1 MEGNFILSAFLVLV
15 ICSVNAN
22 VYLHRR
28 QRKSQVFSPIT
39 TRTSPKPN
47 IILILTDDQD
57 VELGSLNFMPK
68 TLKSIRDHGAEF
80 RHAYVTTPMC
90 CPSRSSLLT
99 GMYVHNHFVYT
110 NNDNCSSTQWQA
122 THETR
127 TFATYLSNAGY
138 RTGYFGKYLNKYN
151 GSYIPPGWREW
162 GGLIMN
168 SKYYNYSINMNGK
181 KIKHG
186 FDYQKD
192 YYSDLIAND
201 SITFLRHSKKQY
213 HNKPVMLMM
222 SFPAPHG
229 PEDSAPQ
236 FSHLFF
242 NVTTHHTPSYDHA
255 PNPDKQWILQFTK
268 NMQPI
273 HREFTD
279 LLMTKRLQTLQSVD
293 AAVQRVVQE
302 LEEIGELENTYIIY
316 TSDHGYHLGQFGLV
330 KGKSFPFEFDVRVPF
345 LVRGPGVEPGTVV
358 NDIVLNI
365 DLAPTFLDMAGVE
378 PPPHMDGRSV
388 LPLFHNAKRK
398 KFKWP
403 DTFLI
408 ESSGRREMPHSD
420 RNKHRNTPT
429 PIPFNITS
437 DMPLTTSFADYN
449 YSELSSTV
457 QNMASIQTT
466 ESQRI
471 FESSEDT
478 SSLISDIDDDDDDI
492 DEDGVENATEEE
504 VDLEEQTNLDNVEL
518 ALSRIDEGDRQL
530 DNRLVP
536 VLPPSKVERLA
547 VECLRPE
554 MRLPCQRGQRWYC
567 ENEAGRWR
575 RRKCKLVPQNTHGQ
589 YMIPLP
595 SNKAYRKCACFTPNG
610 LVYKKLPLQSIA
622 SRSRYSRP
630 SSSSRIK
637 RDTTLEEVIFEND
650 DDEDE
655 TNESHILSKRERMLN
670 LEHLENAM
678 EDVEDQ
684 IHGLRLQ
691 NATLIND
698 PSLKV
703 NLDTNSIGT
712 PACFVQK
719 GKINCST
726 VIYKDKKTWRRS
738 RHRVENEIQELKHK
752 LETLKEI
759 RRHLKNTR
767 PLDDTDKGNGTELNA
782 FNDLTFQRNNLHVE
796 VSNNPGIFRPMPIGT
811 KLSSKKRRRKPVT
824 LPTEP
829 KPIRT
834 TTEATSTYTT
844 YGYTNNDFENVSAT
858 SPAAEI
864 TTAPSI
870 NITYHHR
877 HGHRSHA
884 VTLRPI
890 VTTTTPNVPSSTRN
904 KKTQVQRPHKPD
916 DLIPLPRRR
925 VKPNLCHCEI
935 KDPHIP
941 DEEDIEKEK
950 KRRLK
955 EERLKKKLRKQ
966 KKKEQLQRE
975 CGFEK
980 MNCFHHDNEH
990 WKTAPFWTSGPF
1002 CFCMNSNNNTYSC
1015 VRTINSTHN
1024 FLYCEFTT
1032 GFVTYYNLRRD
1043 PFELQNRANSL
1054 KPEELSYL
1062 HDLLARLMACKGRSC
1077 TVSHY
1082 GPPHVKPRSRANSLP
1097 MHSNIQHPYRKKKFT
1112 EEENSSEA
1120 TRGVLQLV
1128 RPDLKRRDKLSNTT
1142 SSRDITNR
1150 KRRKIEERSH

>member
-1 MEGNFILSAFLVLV
+1 MESNFILSAFLVLV

-242 NVTTHHTPSYDHA
+242 NVTTHHMY
-255 PNPDKQWILQFTK
+255 
-268 NMQPI
+268 
-273 HREFTD
+273 
-279 LLMTKRLQTLQSVD
+279 
-293 AAVQRVVQE
+293 
-302 LEEIGELENTYIIY
+302 
-316 TSDHGYHLGQFGLV
+316 
-330 KGKSFPFEFDVRVPF
+330 
-345 LVRGPGVEPGTVV
+345 
-358 NDIVLNI
+358 
-365 DLAPTFLDMAGVE
+365 
-378 PPPHMDGRSV
+378 
-388 LPLFHNAKRK
+388 
-398 KFKWP
+398 
-403 DTFLI
+403 
-408 ESSGRREMPHSD
+408 SSGRREVPHSE

-429 PIPFNITS
+429 PTSFNITS
-437 DMPLTTSFADYN
+437 DTPLTTSFPDYN
-449 YSELSSTV
+449 YSDLSSTV
-457 QNMASIQTT
+457 QNMASVQTT

-471 FESSEDT
+471 FESSEDA
-478 SSLISDIDDDDDDI
+478 SSLISDIDDDDGI
-492 DEDGVENATEEE
+492 DEDGVENSTEEE

-518 ALSRIDEGDRQL
+518 ALSRMDEGDRQL

-575 RRKCKLVPQNTHGQ
+575 RRKCKLVPQNTQGQ

-610 LVYKKLPLQSIA
+610 LVYKKLPLQSI

-637 RDTTLEEVIFEND
+637 RDTTLEEVIFEDD

-691 NATLIND
+691 NATLAND

-738 RHRVENEIQELKHK
+738 RHRVENEIQDLKHK

-782 FNDLTFQRNNLHVE
+782 FNDLTFQKNNLHVE

-811 KLSSKKRRRKPVT
+811 KISSKKRRRKPVT

-834 TTEATSTYTT
+834 TTETTSTYATSYGT
-844 YGYTNNDFENVSAT
+844 SGYTNDFENVSAT

-870 NITYHHR
+870 DITNHHR

-884 VTLRPI
+884 ITLRPTM
-890 VTTTTPNVPSSTRN
+890 TTTTPNVVSSTRN
-904 KKTQVQRPHKPD
+904 RKIQIQKPHKPD

-935 KDPHIP
+935 KDPYVP

-1032 GFVTYYNLRRD
+1032 GFITYYNLRRD
-1043 PFELQNRANSL
+1043 PFELQNNADSL

-1097 MHSNIQHPYRKKKFT
+1097 MHSNIQHSYRKKKFT
-1112 EEENSSEA
+1112 EEENGSEA